1 MNKYG
6 LISALLSFLL
16 LLSSCHKQE
25 KIKRVFHINDF
36 HKFSR
41 TFNDL
46 NETQLLAA
54 HQIGIAPISSR
65 EEAEKKLNK
74 LKEIKD
80 CNLYT
85 VDSLTNSVP
94 FLVNKAANLLDT
106 IAVNFQDSLVKKNA
120 PKYRLF
126 ITSIL
131 RTHDDIKKLHQKNGN
146 STLNSAHL
154 FGTTFDVAYT
164 RYEKLDPEHELTDV
178 PEDKLKAVLAE
189 VLRDKQKEG
198 KCYVRYEVKQG
209 CFHITARP

>member
-1 MNKYG
+1 MKKHG
-6 LISALLSFLL
+6 LFFALLSLL
-16 LLSSCHKQE
+16 LLSSCHKQQ
-25 KIKRVFHINDF
+25 KIKRMFHINDF
-36 HKFSR
+36 HNFSR

-46 NETQLLAA
+46 NEKQLQAA
-54 HQIGIAPISSR
+54 HLIGISPIASR
-65 EEAEKKLNK
+65 EEAEKKLDK
-74 LKEIKD
+74 LKEVKD
-80 CNLYT
+80 CDLYN

-94 FLVNKAANLLDT
+94 FLVNKAACLLDT
-106 IAVNFQDSLVKKNA
+106 IGTNFQDSLGKKNA
-120 PKYRLF
+120 PKYKLI

-154 FGTTFDVAYT
+154 FGTTVDVAYT

-189 VLRDKQKEG
+189 VLRDLQKGG